1 MTPVRQLVAAERRR
15 QRGRLLGAG
24 VCAAVAAA
32 AAILLLVGYLGLE
45 ILDPI
50 AARKLE
56 APLFFARLRP
66 AQMAIPIAC
75 LFLTTVLLV
84 WR

>member
-1 MTPVRQLVAAERRR
+1 MLWLFCLGFTAIVLTALALPV
-15 QRGRLLGAG
+15 
-24 VCAAVAAA
+24 A
-32 AAILLLVGYLGLE
+32 AAILLLAGYLSLE

-56 APLFFARLRP
+56 APLYFARLRP

-75 LFLTTVLLV
+75 LLVTIMLLI